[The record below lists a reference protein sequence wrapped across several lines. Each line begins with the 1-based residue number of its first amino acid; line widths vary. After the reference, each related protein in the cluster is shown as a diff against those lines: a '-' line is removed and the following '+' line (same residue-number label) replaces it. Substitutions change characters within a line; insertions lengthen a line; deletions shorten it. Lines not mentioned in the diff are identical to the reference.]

1 MELYNELT
9 RIFADRW
16 FDFRSGGDA
25 LEIEEH
31 ESGASVKNIALIF
44 HGQLLLI
51 KNEYLKKTN
60 DLYREND
67 NLPELK
73 HDCDGV
79 LINETKENKY
89 LIFVELKS
97 EHCES
102 NFVKA
107 ERQIAA
113 SYMRVLSFL
122 SCLRHFN
129 VKDYKICGIIAS
141 KPVTTEKLVKIKQKK
156 SVKRPLARY
165 ERQTL
170 KFAKSSPESFDL
182 CDVFTGLSTLPVRE
196 ELYFASLP
204 IFHLDV
210 HGASGR
216 FDLEDITNQLKR

>member
-1 MELYNELT
+1 MELYNDLT
-9 RIFADRW
+9 RIFADQW
-16 FDFRSGGDA
+16 FDFRNGGDV
-25 LEIEEH
+25 LEIAEH
-31 ESGASVKNIALIF
+31 ESGASVKNISLVF

-51 KNEYLKKTN
+51 KNEYLKKTHELYKENN
-60 DLYREND
+60 D
-67 NLPELK
+67 LPELK

-156 SVKRPLARY
+156 SVKHPLARY

-182 CDVFTGLSTLPVRE
+182 CDVFTGLSTLPIRE

-210 HGASGR
+210 YGASGR

>member
-1 MELYNELT
+1 MDLYNELT
-9 RIFADRW
+9 RIFADQW
-16 FDFRSGGDA
+16 FDFRSGGEV

-31 ESGASVKNIALIF
+31 EREASVKKIALVF

-60 DLYREND
+60 ELYREND
-67 NLPELK
+67 NVPELK

-79 LINETKENKY
+79 FINETKENKY
-89 LIFVELKS
+89 LVFVELKS

-113 SYMRVLSFL
+113 SYLRILSLF
-122 SCLRHFN
+122 SCLRNFN
-129 VKDYKICGIIAS
+129 SKDYKICGIIAS
-141 KPVTTEKLVKIKQKK
+141 KPVATEKLVKIKQKK
-156 SVKRPLARY
+156 SVNHPLARY

-170 KFAKSSPESFDL
+170 KFAKSSPEPFEL
-182 CDVFTGLSTLPVRE
+182 QDVYSKLSTLPVKE

-204 IFHLDV
+204 VFHLDV
-210 HGASGR
+210 HGGSGR
-216 FDLEDITNQLKR
+216 FDLEDIIRVL